1 MDPQMTPGRSMPETR
16 RFLGFARAVLRAD
29 LDARDRR
36 RCWAIVARWPATH
49 RHWRFMLWDV
59 RVLVRE
65 VLDTRGRN
73 LIGGRAPVS
82 ASLET

>member
-1 MDPQMTPGRSMPETR
+1 
-16 RFLGFARAVLRAD
+16 
-29 LDARDRR
+29 
-36 RCWAIVARWPATH
+36 
-49 RHWRFMLWDV
+49 MLWDV